1 MNDVHPLLCLHYYIQ
16 LENNN
21 KLQNKITTLIII
33 VATVFILFAYTETNL
48 EIYAQEDRSN

>member
-1 MNDVHPLLCLHYYIQ
+1 M

-21 KLQNKITTLIII
+21 KLQNKITTLIIMI
-33 VATVFILFAYTETNL
+33 ATVFILFAYTETNL

>member
-1 MNDVHPLLCLHYYIQ
+1 M

-21 KLQNKITTLIII
+21 KLQNKITTLII
-33 VATVFILFAYTETNL
+33 VATVFILFANTKTNL

>member
-1 MNDVHPLLCLHYYIQ
+1 M

-33 VATVFILFAYTETNL
+33 GATVFILFANTETN
-48 EIYAQEDRSN
+48 

>member
-1 MNDVHPLLCLHYYIQ
+1 M

-33 VATVFILFAYTETNL
+33 VATVFILFANTKTNL